1 MNSTSGSVTKHITIF
16 RCVFLVFSFH
26 KLKAPIHAC
35 RKATQVRCLVF
46 VERIITAKVIERVMK
61 TMTWFSDFTIA
72 YLTGTNTSVDALTP
86 KVQKET
92 LECFRSGKVRTCIHP
107 IRFEI
112 NTFWWVPL
120 TSLFLSYIFPYS
132 FYHYRSIYYLL
143 LMWLRRELMCRTVL
157 LWYGL
162 IYQKQFEVMS
172 SLGDELV
179 RLNLCIY

>member
-26 KLKAPIHAC
+26 KLKAPIRAC

-61 TMTWFSDFTIA
+61 KMTWFSDFTIA

-120 TSLFLSYIFPYS
+120 TSLFLSYIFPILFIITGQFIICHWCGWGGNWCS
-132 FYHYRSIYYLL
+132 ALFF
-143 LMWLRRELMCRTVL
+143 CDTV
-157 LWYGL
+157 WFT
-162 IYQKQFEVMS
+162 KNS
-172 SLGDELV
+172 SK
-179 RLNLCIY
+179 LCPV